1 MNPNLQDMKAQ
12 PRTLRQRLARP
23 TKVAVSAGELWLNA
37 EGLRMSAAMS
47 FYGVLSLA
55 PLLLVLVALL
65 GWWVDKTTLQ
75 ASLVAQVQGVVGAQA
90 ASLVQ
95 QALTSAQAPAE
106 GLLAS
111 LLALGVLLM
120 GATGVFAE
128 LQASFDAVW
137 RIGLK
142 TQPGTPWWHA
152 ASLRLRGVAYILAFG
167 FLLLVSL
174 VISAALKVLTGWVG
188 VYLPLAPVLGV
199 VNEAVSFLFCA
210 GLFLA
215 LMRMSTGTKPRLRCL
230 AWGALA
236 GAALFTLGKHVLAFY
251 LSTAPLVSAYG
262 AAGSLVV
269 ILVWIYFSSA
279 VLLFS
284 AALARALSL
293 DWDELA
299 TAAKLEASGELK

>member
-1 MNPNLQDMKAQ
+1 MNPNLENCAM
-12 PRTLRQRLARP
+12 PRRTLRARLSHP
-23 TKVAVSAGELWLNA
+23 YKVAVSAGELWLNA

-75 ASLVAQVQGVVGAQA
+75 SNLVAQVQAVVGAQA

-106 GLLAS
+106 GMLAS

-137 RIGLK
+137 KIGL
-142 TQPGTPWWHA
+142 TTPAVTPWWHA

-174 VISAALKVLTGWVG
+174 VISAALEVLTGWVG
-188 VYLPLAPVLGV
+188 AYLPLAPVLGL
-199 VNEAVSFLFCA
+199 VNEAVSFVFCA

-236 GAALFTLGKHVLAFY
+236 GAALFTLGKHGLAFY
-251 LSTAPLVSAYG
+251 LSTAPLVSVYG

-269 ILVWIYFSSA
+269 VLVWIYFSSA

-293 DWDELA
+293 DWDERA
-299 TAAKLEASGELK
+299 TAAKLSASGELG

>member
-1 MNPNLQDMKAQ
+1 MNPNLENCAM
-12 PRTLRQRLARP
+12 PRRTLRARLSRP
-23 TKVAVSAGELWLNA
+23 YKVAVSAAELWLSA

-75 ASLVAQVQGVVGAQA
+75 SNLIAQVQAVVGAQA

-106 GLLAS
+106 GVLAS

-137 RIGLK
+137 KIGL
-142 TQPGTPWWHA
+142 TTHAATPWWHA

-174 VISAALKVLTGWVG
+174 VISAALELLTGWVG
-188 VYLPLAPVLGV
+188 AYLPLAPVLGL
-199 VNEAVSFLFCA
+199 VNEAVSFVFCA

-236 GAALFTLGKHVLAFY
+236 GAALFTLGKHGLAFY

-269 ILVWIYFSSA
+269 VLVWIYFSSA

-293 DWDELA
+293 DWDERA
-299 TAAKLEASGELK
+299 TAAKLAASGELG

>member
-1 MNPNLQDMKAQ
+1 MNPNLQAVTV
-12 PRTLRQRLARP
+12 PRRTLRQQLARP

-75 ASLVAQVQGVVGAQA
+75 SNLVAQVKGVVGAQA

-106 GLLAS
+106 GVLAS

-142 TQPGTPWWHA
+142 EQPSTPWWHA

-174 VISAALKVLTGWVG
+174 VISTALEVLTGWVG
-188 VYLPLAPVLGV
+188 AYVPLAPVLGV
-199 VNEAVSFLFCA
+199 VNEAVSFVFCA

-299 TAAKLEASGELK
+299 TAAKLEVSGELK